1 MIQLFFESI
10 VEYRLLDQN
19 YLSSIVDSNDAG
31 NDDNNN
37 NSIQCLN
44 ISIKIQDFIIKKNN
58 VARLTLFQIIFTITI
73 IISAIL
79 MINPNWILITIQT
92 IFQSI
97 SLILNLFIPFLSSY
111 SIIMLIILITITS
124 LNMICIIFKIRL
136 NIDII
141 RRRRRRRIVRE
152 MIEIDNDGDGDD
164 DKSENIRPEISDPI
178 PLEHRSSIVQ
188 FQSHQPSPML
198 QQHYQTSLPF
208 TTIVQEQIPFINS
221 NHQHQHY
228 EGRTTF

>member
-1 MIQLFFESI
+1 
-10 VEYRLLDQN
+10 
-19 YLSSIVDSNDAG
+19 
-31 NDDNNN
+31 
-37 NSIQCLN
+37 
-44 ISIKIQDFIIKKNN
+44 
-58 VARLTLFQIIFTITI
+58 
-73 IISAIL
+73 

-92 IFQSI
+92 LFQSI

-124 LNMICIIFKIRL
+124 LNLICIIFKIRL

-141 RRRRRRRIVRE
+141 RRRRRRIVRE
-152 MIEIDNDGDGDD
+152 MIEIEDSGD
-164 DKSENIRPEISDPI
+164 DKSDNIRSEISDPI

>member
-1 MIQLFFESI
+1 
-10 VEYRLLDQN
+10 
-19 YLSSIVDSNDAG
+19 
-31 NDDNNN
+31 
-37 NSIQCLN
+37 
-44 ISIKIQDFIIKKNN
+44 
-58 VARLTLFQIIFTITI
+58 
-73 IISAIL
+73 

-124 LNMICIIFKIRL
+124 LNLICIIFKIRL

-164 DKSENIRPEISDPI
+164 DKSDNIRPEISDPI

-188 FQSHQPSPML
+188 FQSHHPSPML
-198 QQHYQTSLPF
+198 QQHYQTLPF

-221 NHQHQHY
+221 NHNQHY
-228 EGRTTF
+228 SDEGRTTF

>member
-1 MIQLFFESI
+1 
-10 VEYRLLDQN
+10 
-19 YLSSIVDSNDAG
+19 
-31 NDDNNN
+31 
-37 NSIQCLN
+37 
-44 ISIKIQDFIIKKNN
+44 
-58 VARLTLFQIIFTITI
+58 
-73 IISAIL
+73 

-92 IFQSI
+92 LFQSI

-141 RRRRRRRIVRE
+141 RRRRRRLVRE
-152 MIEIDNDGDGDD
+152 MIEIDDD

-198 QQHYQTSLPF
+198 QQHYQTLPF
-208 TTIVQEQIPFINS
+208 TIVQEQIPFINS
-221 NHQHQHY
+221 NHNQHHSD